1 MGIVKKI
8 QEIGSET
15 RNPTSLVRRCL
26 KATEEVGELAEAA
39 LCVTSLDKS
48 KGKTWEDVTEEA
60 IDVAIMGIDI
70 ALSKPPGFGDVSDED
85 WRRLV
90 THIFDLKLKVWK
102 HKLQGGKTTIH
113 PGELE
118 IVDRDKYRKVLENI
132 DEHTEE
138 NMGGDL
144 AVEAEEFQVNHFH
157 GGHQLDPE

>member
-8 QEIGSET
+8 QEIGNET
-15 RNPTSLVRRCL
+15 RSPTSLVRRCL

-39 LCVTSLDKS
+39 LCVTSLDKG

-70 ALSKPPGFGDVSDED
+70 AMTKPPGFGDVSDED

-90 THIFDLKLKVWK
+90 HHIFGLKLKVWM
-102 HKLQGGKTTIH
+102 HKLERGKTTIH

-118 IVDRDKYRKVLENI
+118 IVDRDEYRKVLENI
-132 DEHTEE
+132 NEDTKE
-138 NMGGDL
+138 NMGGNMAYD
-144 AVEAEEFQVNHFH
+144 EEFEPGHFH
-157 GGHQLDPE
+157 GGNVLE

>member
-1 MGIVKKI
+1 MGIIKKI
-8 QEIGSET
+8 QEIGNET
-15 RNPTSLVRRCL
+15 RSPTSLVRRCL

-39 LCVTSLDKS
+39 LCVTSLDKG

-90 THIFDLKLKVWK
+90 KHVFDLKLKVWK

-118 IVDRDKYRKVLENI
+118 IVDRDEYRKTLENI
-132 DEHTEE
+132 NEDTKE
-138 NMGGDL
+138 NMESDMVLDG
-144 AVEAEEFQVNHFH
+144 EEFELGHFH
-157 GGHQLDPE
+157 GGNILE